1 MLKKIYFLLSSSNKK
16 RMTLLLFLILAM
28 AIFDFLGVSSIAP
41 FIALLTNPD
50 LIENNNILIK
60 LYSFS
65 ESFGIENKT
74 QFMFLFGM
82 IVFVLVIFSLLI
94 RALTIYA
101 LTFFSLMQE
110 YIIGKKLVKGYLNQN
125 YSWFLDRNS
134 SEIGKGIL
142 SEVKQVIDYALFP
155 MMNLIAQSL
164 VALAI
169 FLVLVINNP
178 TLAIG
183 ISIFLISIYLFIL
196 FIMKNFLTVTGK
208 ERTKANEK
216 RFEVVSEAFGA
227 SKVVKLGGLEEVYL
241 ERFSKPAR
249 IFSKSQSWVTVI
261 ATLPRFFIEALAL
274 GGMIIFILI
283 LISRGSSFS
292 NIMPTVALYAFA
304 GYRLMPVLQQIYQS
318 ITRLRFSKTALDSL
332 YDDLLNVQNVKDQKN
347 TNEDLTKVT
356 FKNSLS
362 LYNVSFNYPNTKK
375 KSLKNINISI
385 KPYSKVGIVGTTGSG
400 KTTIVDII
408 LGLLDCKKGNLIVD
422 DVVINSGNKKSW
434 QKNLGY
440 VPQQIY
446 LADSTIA
453 SNIAFGLDANNIN
466 MKKII
471 EVSKTA
477 NLHDFVM
484 KLNNGYET
492 LVGERGIRLS
502 GGERQRIGIAR
513 ALYHNPSLIIFDE
526 ATSALDNLTEKAV
539 LEAINSLQNKVTI
552 VMVAHRLA
560 TVKNCDTIF
569 LLEQGEIL
577 SKGSYTDLIKSS
589 QEFKKMTELN

>member
-1 MLKKIYFLLSSSNKK
+1 M
-16 RMTLLLFLILAM
+16 
-28 AIFDFLGVSSIAP
+28 
-41 FIALLTNPD
+41 
-50 LIENNNILIK
+50 
-60 LYSFS
+60 
-65 ESFGIENKT
+65 
-74 QFMFLFGM
+74 
-82 IVFVLVIFSLLI
+82 
-94 RALTIYA
+94 
-101 LTFFSLMQE
+101 
-110 YIIGKKLVKGYLNQN
+110 
-125 YSWFLDRNS
+125 
-134 SEIGKGIL
+134 
-142 SEVKQVIDYALFP
+142 
-155 MMNLIAQSL
+155 
-164 VALAI
+164 
-169 FLVLVINNP
+169 
-178 TLAIG
+178 
-183 ISIFLISIYLFIL
+183 
-196 FIMKNFLTVTGK
+196 
-208 ERTKANEK
+208 
-216 RFEVVSEAFGA
+216 
-227 SKVVKLGGLEEVYL
+227 VKLGGLEEVYL

-261 ATLPRFFIEALAL
+261 ATLPGFLSEALAL

-446 LADSTIA
+446 LAD
-453 SNIAFGLDANNIN
+453 
-466 MKKII
+466 
-471 EVSKTA
+471 
-477 NLHDFVM
+477 
-484 KLNNGYET
+484 
-492 LVGERGIRLS
+492 
-502 GGERQRIGIAR
+502 Q
-513 ALYHNPSLIIFDE
+513 
-526 ATSALDNLTEKAV
+526 
-539 LEAINSLQNKVTI
+539 Q
-552 VMVAHRLA
+552 
-560 TVKNCDTIF
+560 
-569 LLEQGEIL
+569 
-577 SKGSYTDLIKSS
+577 
-589 QEFKKMTELN
+589 